1 MTGPRRLVSSPVAQY
16 LAIGLL
22 ALAAIVVAT
31 QTLSGRAARD
41 EALDD
46 ARATTEVLALSVAEP
61 ALPRGLVAGR
71 ISAVDRFDRV
81 ALDRLLVEDVRRI
94 KIWAEDGTI
103 LYSDE
108 VRLIGD
114 RFELGPEELAILRD
128 GGSEADVSDLGE
140 PENRFEPPGEG
151 LVEVY
156 TQIVSPEGQ
165 PLLFE
170 TYFSADRIDARQAEV
185 IAPFRRITIGGLV
198 LLVAIATAML
208 WVMTRREARAAAER
222 ERLLRNAAT
231 ASDAE
236 RRRIARDLHDGVVQ
250 DLAASAYAVATVAR
264 DASPEHRET
273 LLTTAGSLR
282 SSMRGLR
289 SLLVEIHPPD
299 LSVTTLD
306 AALQDLCAPA
316 AAAGVEASVHVAP
329 LDGVS
334 EQSAA
339 LVWRVAQEA
348 VRNALRH
355 AAASTLR
362 IEVLRTGDR
371 VLLEVADDGRGFDP
385 EEVREETRY
394 GLRGLQSLAHDS
406 GGSLEVRS
414 SPGTGTTVHLEVGV

>member
-1 MTGPRRLVSSPVAQY
+1 MTLRRLLGSPVVQY

-31 QTLSGRAARD
+31 QSLAGRAARD

-61 ALPRGLVAGR
+61 ALPRGLAAGVS
-71 ISAVDRFDRV
+71 SAVDRFDRV
-81 ALDRLLVEDVRRI
+81 ALDRLRVEGVQRI
-94 KIWAEDGTI
+94 KIWDADGTI
-103 LYSDE
+103 VYSDE

-114 RFELGPEELAILRD
+114 RYELGPEELEILRD
-128 GGSEADVSDLGE
+128 GGSEAEVSDLDE
-140 PENRFEPPGEG
+140 PENRFEPRGEG

-156 TQIVSPEGQ
+156 TRIVSPEGR

-170 TYFSADRIDARQAEV
+170 AYFSSDGIDARQAEV
-185 IAPFRRITIGGLV
+185 IAPFRRITVGGLL
-198 LLVAIATAML
+198 LLVAIGTVML
-208 WVMTRREARAAAER
+208 WLMTRREARAAGER

-231 ASDAE
+231 ASDGE

-250 DLAASAYAVATVAR
+250 DLAASAYAVSTVAR
-264 DASPEHRET
+264 DTSPEHRET
-273 LLTTAGSLR
+273 LLATAGSLR

-299 LSVTTLD
+299 LSATTLD

-316 AAAGVEASVHVAP
+316 EAAGVDAAVHVVP

-334 EQSAA
+334 ERSAA

-348 VRNALRH
+348 VRNTLRH
-355 AAASTLR
+355 AGASSLR
-362 IEVLRTGDR
+362 IEVARHGDH
-371 VLLEVADDGRGFDP
+371 VVLEVVDDGRGFDP
-385 EEVREETRY
+385 GAVRADTRY
-394 GLRGLQSLAHDS
+394 GLRGLQSLARDS
-406 GGSLEVRS
+406 GGSLDVRS
-414 SPGTGTTVHLEVGV
+414 APGDGTTVRLEVGA

>member
-1 MTGPRRLVSSPVAQY
+1 MNARRLLGNPVAQY

-22 ALAAIVVAT
+22 ALAVIVVAT
-31 QTLSGRAARD
+31 QSLGGRAARE

-46 ARATTEVLALSVAEP
+46 ARKTTEVLAFSVAEP
-61 ALPRGLVAGR
+61 ALPRGLLTGR
-71 ISAVDRFDRV
+71 SSAVDRFDRV
-81 ALDRLLVEDVRRI
+81 ALERLRVEDIRRI

-103 LYSDE
+103 IYSDD

-114 RFELGPEELAILRD
+114 RYDLGPDELEILHE
-128 GGSEADVSDLGE
+128 GGSEADVSDLSE
-140 PENRFEPPGEG
+140 PENRFEPPGDG

-156 TQIVSPEGQ
+156 TRIVSPEGE

-170 TYFSADRIDARQAEV
+170 AYFSADGIDARQAEV
-185 IAPFRRITIGGLV
+185 IAPFRRITVAGLL
-198 LLVAIATAML
+198 LLVAIGTLML
-208 WVMTRREARAAAER
+208 WLMTRREARAAGER

-264 DASPEHRET
+264 DTSPEHRET
-273 LLTTAGSLR
+273 LLATAGSLR

-316 AAAGVEASVHVAP
+316 EVAGVDATVHVVP
-329 LDGVS
+329 LTGVS
-334 EQSAA
+334 EQSVA

-348 VRNALRH
+348 VRNSLRH
-355 AAASTLR
+355 AKASALR
-362 IEVLRTGDR
+362 IEVLRQGGH
-371 VLLEVADDGRGFDP
+371 VVLEVTDDGRGFDP
-385 EEVREETRY
+385 RSVRDHTHY
-394 GLRGLQSLAHDS
+394 GLRGLQSLVRDS
-406 GGSLEVRS
+406 GGSLDVRTA
-414 SPGTGTTVHLEVGV
+414 PGAGTTIRLEVGE

>member
-31 QTLSGRAARD
+31 QTLAGRAARD

-114 RFELGPEELAILRD
+114 RFQLGPEELAILRD

-170 TYFSADRIDARQAEV
+170 TYFSADGIDARQAEV

-208 WVMTRREARAAAER
+208 WVMTRREARAAADR

-273 LLTTAGSLR
+273 LLTTARSLR

-316 AAAGVEASVHVAP
+316 AAAGVEASVHVVP

-334 EQSAA
+334 QQSAA
-339 LVWRVAQEA
+339 LVWRVTQEA

-355 AAASTLR
+355 AAASSLR

-371 VLLEVADDGRGFDP
+371 VVLEVADDGRGFDP
-385 EEVREETRY
+385 EAVREETRY

-406 GGSLEVRS
+406 GGVLEVRS
-414 SPGTGTTVHLEVGV
+414 SPGTGTTVRLEVGG